1 MTVTNSPIQKLLF
14 FVAQDFEDSLVE
26 IIERFVQDL
35 SRSRDWSVA
44 APVFVNE
51 SADEVITLGG
61 YLSIYSALPP
71 HDLPTEL
78 DRRNLDEVKDLI
90 SGLRKLSQEQDIDFE
105 LELDGVPVGAVE
117 GGQPDRSLR
126 TGLIEEWERVLSERE
141 AQAAR
146 APTADIG
153 KPEDFPGERLDS
165 SFRKHGSDEEDDELD
180 MDAFDSAAAAS
191 IAMFDGLEELEETCL
206 RRLSGDFAVSG
217 IGILPG
223 DEDEYAVVV
232 TFRKEAD
239 LKASED
245 DGSREQIIRLI
256 HAEMESAGLGGP
268 AEMDMTFEFESEE
281 D

>member
-1 MTVTNSPIQKLLF
+1 MKREHTPYPPPQRTLFPI
-14 FVAQDFEDSLVE
+14 
-26 IIERFVQDL
+26 IMI
-35 SRSRDWSVA
+35 
-44 APVFVNE
+44 
-51 SADEVITLGG
+51 
-61 YLSIYSALPP
+61 LPNDP
-71 HDLPTEL
+71 Q
-78 DRRNLDEVKDLI
+78 N
-90 SGLRKLSQEQDIDFE
+90 Q
-105 LELDGVPVGAVE
+105 
-117 GGQPDRSLR
+117 
-126 TGLIEEWERVLSERE
+126 
-141 AQAAR
+141 
-146 APTADIG
+146 
-153 KPEDFPGERLDS
+153 
-165 SFRKHGSDEEDDELD
+165 HGSDEEDDEPD

-206 RRLSGDFAVSG
+206 RRLSGDFAVSD

-256 HAEMESAGLGGP
+256 HAEMESAGLGCP